1 MKISNFF
8 MSSNYMTP
16 TYNNEKYYALISE
29 KYNNS
34 IKNYKRKLINKDD
47 PDNYLMLYES
57 MNVYPVY
64 PKPIIMPLKKQ
75 GETYE
80 IEMKLSNS
88 LKIDTTPMDKLSQ
101 EVDKKIEEH
110 NSYSREFKKIKNVP
124 KTRRFFDY
132 EIRDAVKATLKND
145 NISNAWIK
153 MYEILVTY
161 NLLNDHQS
169 VNTFHICEHPGA
181 FVHAINSNQTPIL
194 KFLNQIKNF

>member
-1 MKISNFF
+1 MKTN
-8 MSSNYMTP
+8 
-16 TYNNEKYYALISE
+16 YNNEKYHNLILE

-34 IKNYKRKLINKDD
+34 IKNYKTKLIHKDD

-64 PKPIIMPLKKQ
+64 PRPIIMPLKKQ
-75 GETYE
+75 GEDYNIDMQLNKLE
-80 IEMKLSNS
+80 IN
-88 LKIDTTPMDKLSQ
+88 TQPMDQLSK

-110 NSYSREFKKIKNVP
+110 NSYSKEFQKIRNVP

-161 NLLNDHQS
+161 NLFNQGNTVD
-169 VNTFHICEHPGA
+169 TFHICEHPGA
-181 FVHAINSNQTPIL
+181 FVHAIKYYTGTV
-194 KFLNQIKNF
+194 LNKKHDLYRIFSLLVISPPFGP